1 MAIARPSLR
10 TLAIPAAIVA
20 GLGLAAFLFVAAS
33 LRRPA
38 PPMFAPTAPS
48 PREMGAGTAG
58 PAQVTIDATDQT
70 AWRRFDFSRGAVVEG
85 AGPLEWD
92 LAVRRTEIIA
102 NGGPGFAGRGGI
114 RDLGEVPFTSLRA
127 VPAEGYEINRIGRD
141 TLNPAIDDWYDY
153 GFTTHVLTPL
163 PRVYA
168 IRTADGRYAK
178 IQILGYYCPGARAG
192 CLTFR
197 YVYQGDGSNRVTPDA
212 SAPAGDPAA
221 PAPRPPPASDPPPPG
236 D

>member
-1 MAIARPSLR
+1 MAIGGPSLR

-33 LRRPA
+33 LRRPDL
-38 PPMFAPTAPS
+38 PMFAPTVPA
-48 PREMGAGTAG
+48 PREVGAATAG

-70 AWRRFDFSRGAVVEG
+70 AWRRFDFSRGVVVERP
-85 AGPLEWD
+85 GPLEWD

-102 NGGPGFAGRGGI
+102 NGGPGFAGQGGI
-114 RDLGEVPFTSLRA
+114 LDLGEISFSSVGE
-127 VPAEGYEINRIGRD
+127 VPADGYRVNEAGRD

-153 GFTTHVLTPL
+153 GFTTHVLTPV

-197 YVYQGDGSNRVTPDA
+197 YVYQGDGSTRVTPRA
-212 SAPAGDPAA
+212 SAPAGGPAA

-236 D
+236 G